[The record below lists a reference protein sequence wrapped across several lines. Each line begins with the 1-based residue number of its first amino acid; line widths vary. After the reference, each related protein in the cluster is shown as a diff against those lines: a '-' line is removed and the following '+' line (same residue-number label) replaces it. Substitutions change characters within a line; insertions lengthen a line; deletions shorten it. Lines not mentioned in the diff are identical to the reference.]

1 MNRPQIVFFRLITAT
16 AFCALSCGA
25 PGLAQQAGASAGA
38 GASVNASGS
47 AQGNSSQQEG
57 RTSSGANV
65 QAGKHSAS
73 GSATGSASGDA
84 AASMSQVPAELTTKL
99 DSKTAK
105 AGDAVEAKTT
115 KTVKTAQGVVIPK
128 GSKLLGTVTQAQ
140 AHAKGQSQSML
151 AINFDRVQLR
161 NGQEMM
167 LHSTIDNLSSSNAL
181 RASEGADEMMSP
193 GPIGGGGS
201 AGGGLVGGGSLGGGG
216 LVGGAVGGASGALG
230 QAGNG
235 LGSAARSTGSEMG
248 ETTHGVANGVG
259 GAANR
264 VNGSVR
270 GAAQEGTSG
279 AVHATSLPGV
289 MLSNSASSAASGTLS
304 ETGRNI
310 HLDSGTQ
317 MVLSVAAQR

>member
-1 MNRPQIVFFRLITAT
+1 MKCTQIVLFRLMIAT

-47 AQGNSSQQEG
+47 AQGNSLQQEG
-57 RTSSGANV
+57 HASSGANA

-73 GSATGSASGDA
+73 GSATGSANGDA

-128 GSKLLGTVTQAQ
+128 GSKLLGTVTEAK
-140 AHAKGQSQSML
+140 AHQKGQSQSML
-151 AINFDRVQLR
+151 ALTFDRVQLR
-161 NGQEMM
+161 NGQEMA

-201 AGGGLVGGGSLGGGG
+201 AGAGLVGGGGWEAAAWWVARSAVPAVRWARRAADWVAPLG
-216 LVGGAVGGASGALG
+216 AR
-230 QAGNG
+230 
-235 LGSAARSTGSEMG
+235 AARWARRRMALQTASAVPPMG
-248 ETTHGVANGVG
+248 
-259 GAANR
+259 
-264 VNGSVR
+264 
-270 GAAQEGTSG
+270 
-279 AVHATSLPGV
+279 
-289 MLSNSASSAASGTLS
+289 
-304 ETGRNI
+304 
-310 HLDSGTQ
+310 
-317 MVLSVAAQR
+317 